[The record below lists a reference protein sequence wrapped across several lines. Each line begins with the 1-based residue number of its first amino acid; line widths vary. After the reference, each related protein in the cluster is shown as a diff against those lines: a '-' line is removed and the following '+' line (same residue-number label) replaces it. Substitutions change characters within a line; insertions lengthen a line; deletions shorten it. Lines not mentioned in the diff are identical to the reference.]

1 MGILD
6 KQFDVVTG
14 YHLFV
19 DMPTGGGNTTVNTAA
34 AANQNTVV
42 LAAATNFAVGDDI
55 RIGSGEDAEL
65 HRIAALVTN
74 TVTTERPLLFA
85 HPVGDPVV
93 EMASLDLGVPEADGV
108 RFNCSVE
115 STDVFSA
122 IQKLAYGTLI
132 GYGDLVV
139 SGRYLAVTADIIAL
153 ALGLPRSAVI
163 GNGTAAAQTGL
174 VGPRL
179 FTSDGVTMGALANAC
194 AVVTGTLNDGSR
206 VKATFNGLSFN
217 PTVFTTT
224 FSRGALAA
232 VPFSAL
238 AASAAFD
245 FNNAAFSPAN
255 VISTFASSNA
265 DLFAEISSVNELAD
279 SGTATTLS
287 AGVAAGA
294 YTATCASASGILAGD
309 WVRIGTGANAEYHLV
324 HSVTTNT
331 LNLRTQVL
339 RAQPSGSAVVK
350 QTVTDVGGVEG
361 GFTIATPGQV
371 TPQRSETRRLSLKY
385 KTGNIS
391 AQLSFNATGVTP
403 ENLQRS
409 FGIAAGAMAGNV
421 LPITSNTIARAPN
434 RTFLFLGL
442 TQGGRTIGM
451 CGWNGTCQATGE
463 LNMTQAAALTIPIA
477 YKPQVLQ
484 VFVNQ

>member
-14 YHLFV
+14 YHLFI
-19 DMPTGGGNTTVNTAA
+19 DTPTGGGNTTVNTAA
-34 AANQNTVV
+34 AAGQNTVV
-42 LAAATNFAVGDDI
+42 LASATNFAVGDDI

-65 HRIAALVTN
+65 HRIATLVTN
-74 TVTTERPLLFA
+74 TVTTERPLLFP

-93 EMASLDLGVPEADGV
+93 EMSALDLGVPEADGV

-132 GYGDLVV
+132 GYGDLTM
-139 SGRYLAVTADIIAL
+139 SGRYMAVTADIIAL
-153 ALGLPRSAVI
+153 ALGLPRSSVL
-163 GNGTAAAQTGL
+163 GNGTAAAQTGA

-179 FTSDGVTMGALANAC
+179 FTTDGVAMGALANAC

-206 VKATFNGLSFN
+206 VKGTFNGLSFN

-224 FSRGALAA
+224 FSRGSLAT

-245 FNNAAFSPAN
+245 FTNTAFSPAN

-265 DLFAEISSVNELAD
+265 DLFAEITSVNELSDA
-279 SGTATTLS
+279 GTATTLS
-287 AGVAAGA
+287 AGVAAGV
-294 YTATCASASGILAGD
+294 YSVTCASAAGFAAGD
-309 WVRIGTGANAEYHLV
+309 WVRVGTGANAEYHLV
-324 HSVTTNT
+324 HAVATNT

-339 RAQPSGSAVVK
+339 RAQASGTAVVK
-350 QTVTDVGGVEG
+350 QVVTDVGGIDG
-361 GFTIATPGQV
+361 GFTLATPGQV

-385 KTGNIS
+385 RTGNIG

-403 ENLQRS
+403 ENLQRA
-409 FGIAAGAMAGNV
+409 FGIAASAYAGSV
-421 LPITSNTIARAPN
+421 LPITSNTVARALN

-442 TQGGRTIGM
+442 TQGGRTISI
-451 CGWNGTCQATGE
+451 CGWNGTCQPTGE
-463 LNMTQAAALTIPIA
+463 LNMTQASALTIPIA
-477 YKPQVLQ
+477 YKPNVLQ
-484 VFVNQ
+484 VLVNQ